1 MKCNVC
7 QKYEAVR
14 TDYRDISGLF
24 TGKVYNCEWCNPL
37 DDVALYQI
45 AVENREPKSFYDNY
59 DEEDDE

>member
-24 TGKVYNCEWCNPL
+24 TGKIYNCEWCNPL
-37 DDVALYQI
+37 DDVAIYQI